1 MTVAELLGSAILRI
15 DRITRNLRGEQMDK
29 LEAAGIPGDILK
41 MKEEYAALDNSLQRS
56 LIFIQDQWPA
66 IENNRARLGELRSFA
81 DGFGRFC
88 STVTDFDDAVIADE
102 PSAWRLLGEYQASR
116 EYVTL
121 AGKYAGLLRPAFEY
135 EQSVRP
141 GQKPHLSPLQGLCED
156 LQDYFTGKTDK
167 DLEDALLKGIHG
179 GPKGCWNG
187 TLTQATYFGQ
197 HFKVSAQVMNMLFFF
212 TDSKGQRAKAHFTK
226 YKADKISPGTPFAVL
241 LSKYPRKG

>member
-41 MKEEYAALDNSLQRS
+41 MKEEYAALDKSLQRS

-102 PSAWRLLGEYQASR
+102 PSAWKLLGEYEASR
-116 EYVTL
+116 EYATL

>member
-15 DRITRNLRGEQMDK
+15 DRVTRSLRGEQMDK
-29 LEAAGIPGDILK
+29 LESAGISGDILK
-41 MKEEYAALDNSLQRS
+41 LKEEYAALDDSLQQS
-56 LIFIQDQWPA
+56 LFYINDQWPA

-81 DGFGRFC
+81 DDFGRFC
-88 STVTDFDDAVIADE
+88 STVTAFDDAVIADE

-116 EYVTL
+116 EYATL

-141 GQKPHLSPLQGLCED
+141 GQKPHLSPLQGFCED

-167 DLEDALLKGIHG
+167 DLEDALLKGLPG
-179 GPKGCWNG
+179 GHRGTWTG

-197 HFKVSAQVMNMLFFF
+197 RFNVSAQVMNKLFSF
-212 TDSKGQRAKAHFTK
+212 TGKYGQPVKAHFTR
-226 YKADKISPGTPFAVL
+226 YKADKISSESPFAAL